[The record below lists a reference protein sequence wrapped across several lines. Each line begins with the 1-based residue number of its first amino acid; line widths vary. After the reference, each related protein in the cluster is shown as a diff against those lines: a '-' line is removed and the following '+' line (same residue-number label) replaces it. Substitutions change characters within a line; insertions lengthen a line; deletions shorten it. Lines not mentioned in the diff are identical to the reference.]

1 MDLKGYLLDKR
12 AIINQALKDVL
23 PEPRGSAAKVIEA
36 MGYSLFAGGKRLRPI
51 LCLAGAEVVG
61 GSATAV
67 MPVACAIELIHT
79 YSLIH
84 DDLPLMDND
93 DLRRGKPTNHKV
105 FGDALALLAGDG
117 LLTEAF
123 NMMTSVKL
131 SEDLSPHLIISVIGL
146 IARSAGFQ
154 GMVGG
159 QVVDIQTEGHKINL
173 STLEFIHAC
182 KTGALITASVASGA
196 ILGGGSESE
205 VKAITSYGKRIG
217 QAFQIADDIL
227 DVEGDFRDLGKATG
241 SDERKGKN
249 TYPKLVG
256 LERSKKL
263 QKELVTD
270 AIKMLA
276 PLDHRADTL
285 RAIALYIIERKK

>member
-1 MDLKGYLLDKR
+1 MDLKGYLSDKR
-12 AIINQALKDVL
+12 AIINQALKEVL
-23 PEPRGSAAKVIEA
+23 PEPVGPAAKVIES

-51 LCLAGAEVVG
+51 LCMAGAEVVG

-67 MPVACAIELIHT
+67 IPVACAIELIHT

-84 DDLPLMDND
+84 DDLPLMDDD

-131 SEDLSPHLIISVIGL
+131 SEALPPHLIIRVIGL

-159 QVVDIQTEGHKINL
+159 QVVDIQTERQKINL

-196 ILGGGSESE
+196 ILGGGSESDI
-205 VKAITSYGKRIG
+205 KTITSYGKRIG

-227 DVEGDFRDLGKATG
+227 DVEGDFNDLGKATG

-256 LERSKKL
+256 LGGSKKL
-263 QKELVTD
+263 QKKLVAD
-270 AIKMLA
+270 AIKTLA
-276 PLDHRADTL
+276 SFDHRADPL
-285 RAIALYIIERKK
+285 RALALYIIERKK